1 MAQIDREE
9 GNQSALGEAFNSHNH
24 SHTFEKKRS
33 SIYSQSQTIMP
44 MFREKEDRLR
54 EDIQRGI
61 IKKSWSMEL
70 AGTFQKA
77 LTHCSDNNIF
87 SAQA

>member
-33 SIYSQSQTIMP
+33 SIYSHSQTIMP
-44 MFREKEDRLR
+44 MFREKEDRFR
-54 EDIQRGI
+54 EDRQRGI
-61 IKKSWSMEL
+61 IKNSWNMEL

>member
-1 MAQIDREE
+1 MAQIDREG
-9 GNQSALGEAFNSHNH
+9 GNQSGLGEAFNSYNH
-24 SHTFEKKRS
+24 SLTFEKRS
-33 SIYSQSQTIMP
+33 PICSHTQTIMP

-54 EDIQRGI
+54 EDRQRGI

-70 AGTFQKA
+70 AGTFQNA